1 MNCLMNLYPNFG
13 ITKVQKLHMNTRF
26 SHTVGQAC
34 GNNNHWQSGERGEAL
49 GWLPPT
55 KLTTSA
61 DVETFSSQG
70 EKYQTQ

>member
-1 MNCLMNLYPNFG
+1 MN
-13 ITKVQKLHMNTRF
+13 IKF
-26 SHTVGQAC
+26 SHTVSQAC
-34 GNNNHWQSGERGEAL
+34 GNNNHWKTKVGRGAK
-49 GWLPPT
+49 PPT